1 MSEEEVKENENVE
14 ETPEVEE
21 EDSSNPIF
29 NALFKAVEKE
39 EPEEDEKEEEF
50 TPPSSLQSA
59 LHDIEVGNE
68 EEPKSEEQSTEESQ
82 ATEEVKEA
90 PKKRVARKKK
100 IVDPD
105 FKPETKIP
113 PKPQSINVDTSGLN
127 DAEKERYELAKWA
140 SSNVDGFKGKD
151 AEYLQFFRNH
161 KNYLEKRIKEDP
173 DIDFQED
180 EDYKKFLAQNKVEF
194 NANRV
199 KEAKIQRQAEESAL
213 QKLTPEIQKQQKEL
227 HRIRAEPVAKKAIA
241 ESKKLVAKAV
251 PAEIM
256 EQFQKNPQFTKTH
269 ALEAKIVDRV
279 LGDANKM
286 IEAFHAIASDI
297 VDFDEKN
304 PVHVRL
310 SNWINQEQEA
320 FIQSGKT
327 KRGGRTFV
335 RRERYPYV
343 PVADRDKYYTFS
355 DSDVMQLLAKR
366 AGDSMSKQIAK
377 SLEELESSGFVRQ
390 SASLQETQ
398 TPQVEQPA
406 KRMNPSPRPGPSME
420 TGNSDQGENKVLS
433 LLGL

>member
-39 EPEEDEKEEEF
+39 EPEEGEEEEEF

-59 LHDIEVGNE
+59 LHDIEVGNQDEPQPE
-68 EEPKSEEQSTEESQ
+68 EEATAEPQ
-82 ATEEVKEA
+82 ATEEIKEA
-90 PKKRVARKKK
+90 PKRVARKKK
-100 IVDPD
+100 IIDPD
-105 FKPETKIP
+105 FKPQAKIP
-113 PKPQSINVDTSGLN
+113 SKPQSTNVDTSGLN
-127 DAEKERYELAKWA
+127 EAEKERYDLAKWA

-161 KNYLEKRIKEDP
+161 KNYLEKRIQEDP

-180 EDYKKFLAQNKVEF
+180 EDYKRFLAKNKVQF
-194 NANRV
+194 NANQV
-199 KEAKIQRQAEESAL
+199 KDVRLQKQAEDNAL
-213 QKLTPEIQKQQKEL
+213 KKLTPEIQKQQREL
-227 HRIRAEPVAKKAIA
+227 HRLRAEPVAKKAIE
-241 ESKKLVAKAV
+241 ESKKLIAKAV

-304 PVHVRL
+304 PVHIRL

-335 RRERYPYV
+335 RRERFPNV
-343 PVADRDKYYTFS
+343 PASDRNKYYTFS
-355 DSDVMQLLAKR
+355 DSDVIQLLAKR
-366 AGDSMSKQIAK
+366 AGDSMSKQISK
-377 SLEELESSGFVRQ
+377 SLEELQASGFVRQ
-390 SASLQETQ
+390 LDSVQKTQ
-398 TPQVEQPA
+398 PPQVEQSV

-420 TGNSDQGENKVLS
+420 TSNSDQGENKVLS

>member
-39 EPEEDEKEEEF
+39 EPEDEKEEEF
-50 TPPSSLQSA
+50 APPSSLQSA

-113 PKPQSINVDTSGLN
+113 PKPQSINVDTTGLN

-140 SSNVDGFKGKD
+140 SSNVDGYKGKD

-161 KNYLEKRIKEDP
+161 KKYLEKRIQEDP
-173 DIDFQED
+173 DVDFQED
-180 EDYKKFLAQNKVEF
+180 EDYKRFLAQNKVNF
-194 NANRV
+194 NANQV
-199 KEAKIQRQAEESAL
+199 KEAKIQRQAEENAL
-213 QKLTPEIQKQQKEL
+213 QKLTPEIQKQQREL
-227 HRIRAEPVAKKAIA
+227 HRLRAEPVAKKAIE
-241 ESKKLVAKAV
+241 ESKKLVARAV

-256 EQFQKNPQFTKTH
+256 DEFKKNPQFTKTH

-297 VDFDEKN
+297 IDFDEKN

-327 KRGGRTFV
+327 KRGGKTFV
-335 RRERYPYV
+335 RRERYPNV
-343 PVADRDKYYTFS
+343 PAADRDKYYTFS

>member
-39 EPEEDEKEEEF
+39 EPEEGEEEEEF

-59 LHDIEVGNE
+59 LHDIEVGENEPQQE
-68 EEPKSEEQSTEESQ
+68 EEATEEPQ

-100 IVDPD
+100 IIDPD
-105 FKPETKIP
+105 FKPQTKIP
-113 PKPQSINVDTSGLN
+113 PKPRSTNVDTSALN

-161 KNYLEKRIKEDP
+161 KNYLEKRIQEDP
-173 DIDFQED
+173 DLDFQED
-180 EDYKKFLAQNKVEF
+180 EDYKRFLAQNKVQF
-194 NANRV
+194 NANQV
-199 KEAKIQRQAEESAL
+199 KEAKIQKQAEENAL
-213 QKLTPEIQKQQKEL
+213 QKLTPEIQKQQREL
-227 HRIRAEPVAKKAIA
+227 HRMRAEPVAKKAIE

-256 EQFQKNPQFTKTH
+256 EQFRKNPQFTKTH
-269 ALEAKIVDRV
+269 GLEAKIVDRV

-286 IEAFHAIASDI
+286 IEAFHGIASDI

-304 PVHVRL
+304 PVHIRL

-327 KRGGRTFV
+327 KRGGKTFV
-335 RRERYPYV
+335 RRERYPHV
-343 PVADRDKYYTFS
+343 PESDRNKYYTFS

-377 SLEELESSGFVRQ
+377 SLEELQSSGFVRK
-390 SASLQETQ
+390 SAPVQNTQ
-398 TPQVEQPA
+398 TPQVEQSA